1 MSANPDFATSSS
13 PPSVL
18 RRLREGTRVHH
29 ERIEALV
36 PLLREDLT
44 LTAYRAY
51 LARLL
56 GFYRPV
62 ERALLALPGWEESGV
77 GKPGERAPLLIKDLR
92 ALGASEAE
100 LAALPTC
107 PAPAAPGLSSLPRGM
122 GCLYV
127 LEGAALGGQVLVR
140 HVRRV
145 LLLQPAQGAAFLCGH
160 GDETA
165 RRWRRF
171 GRALCEYVER
181 LPASAQE
188 PAQAQMI
195 DAAEQTFLTL
205 ERWIS

>member
-1 MSANPDFATSSS
+1 MLVSAESAPATP

-18 RRLREGTRVHH
+18 RRLREQTRVHH
-29 ERIEALV
+29 ERIESLV

-44 LTAYRAY
+44 LEAYRAY

-62 ERALLALPGWEESGV
+62 ERALLALAGWEETGI
-77 GKPGERAPLLIKDLR
+77 GRPREKAPLLWTDLR
-92 ALGASEAE
+92 DLGAAPED

-107 PAPAAPGLSSLPRGM
+107 PSAATPRLSSLPRGM

-127 LEGAALGGQVLVR
+127 LEGAALGGQILVR

-145 LLLQPAQGAAFLCGH
+145 LPLPPGRGAAFLHGY

-171 GRALCEYVER
+171 GGALCAYVEG
-181 LPASAQE
+181 LPASRQE
-188 PAQAQMI
+188 RVQAQMI
-195 DAAEQTFLTL
+195 DAAAQTFLTL
-205 ERWIS
+205 ERWLS